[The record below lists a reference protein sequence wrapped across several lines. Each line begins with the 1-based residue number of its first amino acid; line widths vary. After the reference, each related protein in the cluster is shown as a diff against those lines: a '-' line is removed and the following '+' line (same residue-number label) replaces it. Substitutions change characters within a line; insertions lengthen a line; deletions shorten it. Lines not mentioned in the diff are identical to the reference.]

1 MTHAVNTETKNDIE
15 RRMGTVDRRANDERR
30 NHDRMSH
37 MKGECRSNTPRRGS
51 DMAGKMVEGELWWSG
66 F

>member
-1 MTHAVNTETKNDIE
+1 MSHAMNTDTKNNIE
-15 RRMGTVDRRANDERR
+15 RRTGAQDRRVNDERR

-37 MKGECRSNTPRRGS
+37 MKAECRNNAPRRGA
-51 DMAGKMVEGELWWSG
+51 DVAGKMVEGELWWSG

>member
-1 MTHAVNTETKNDIE
+1 MSRAANTEMKNYGE
-15 RRMGTVDRRANDERR
+15 RRMGALDRRVNDERR

-37 MKGECRSNTPRRGS
+37 LKGECRSNTPRRETG
-51 DMAGKMVEGELWWSG
+51 MAGKMVEGELWWSG